1 MTEHNGAML
10 QYFHWYTPGDGS
22 LWDRLARE
30 APALA
35 AAGFTSVWL
44 PPAYKGA
51 AGGYDTGYGVYDLFD
66 LGEFDQK
73 GSIRT
78 KYGTRD
84 AYLAAIRAA
93 QAAGIRVYADVV
105 FNHKMGGD
113 HQESFTATPFDP
125 QDRNRSIGDPRTI
138 EAWTHF
144 AFPGR
149 GERYSTLQ
157 WHWWHFNAVEGEADG
172 AHAVY
177 LFEGKRFQEAVDLEK
192 GNYDY
197 LMGCNLDLDSEDV
210 REELHHW
217 GRWYLDATGVDGF
230 RFDAVKH
237 VKADFFLDWLHRLRL
252 HAGRDLFAVGEYWSP
267 VGAALD
273 HFIGTTERNLM
284 LFDTVLHHAFAVASR
299 GGAGFD
305 LRTVF
310 DGSLVQRDPESAVT
324 LVSNHDTQPLQALES
339 VVEAWFKPLAYALIL
354 LRRGGYPCVFAADYE
369 GAEYED
375 VGRDGQRHR
384 IVLQSHRWLI
394 DRFLRA
400 RREHA
405 YGDQYDYFDHANCV
419 GWTRLGNDEHPGG
432 LAVVLSNG
440 ADGVKRME
448 VGVANAPYVDATEH
462 VAEPV
467 VTDGAGWGDFRCRAG
482 SVSVWVPEGS
492 RAGA

>member
-1 MTEHNGAML
+1 MIEHNGAML
-10 QYFHWYTPGDGS
+10 QYFHWYTPGDGA

-35 AAGFTSVWL
+35 GAGFTSVWL

-73 GSIRT
+73 GSTRT
-78 KYGTRD
+78 KYGTRE
-84 AYLAAIRAA
+84 AYLAAVRAA

-105 FNHKMGGD
+105 FDHKMGGD
-113 HQESFTATPFDP
+113 HPESLRATPFDP
-125 QDRNRSIGDPRTI
+125 QDRRRPIGDPRTI

-144 AFPGR
+144 SFPGR

-157 WHWWHFNAVEGEADG
+157 WHWWHFNAVEMDVDG
-172 AHAVY
+172 GGHAIY
-177 LFEGKRFQEAVDLEK
+177 LFEGKRFQEAVDQEK

-197 LMGCNLDLDSEDV
+197 LMGCNLDLENEDV

-217 GRWYLDATGVDGF
+217 GRWYLDTTGVDGF

-237 VKADFFLDWLHRLRL
+237 VKADFFLDWLHRLRQ
-252 HAGRDLFAVGEYWSP
+252 HAGRDLFAVGEYWSH
-267 VGAALD
+267 VGEALD
-273 HFIGTTERNLM
+273 HFIATNERNVM
-284 LFDTVLHHAFAVASR
+284 LFDTPLQHAFATASR
-299 GGAGFD
+299 GGRDFD

-310 DGSLVQRDPESAVT
+310 DGSLVQRDPDSAVT

-375 VGRDGQRHR
+375 VGRDGQRHHV
-384 IVLQSHRWLI
+384 VLASHRWLI
-394 DRFLRA
+394 DRFLAA
-400 RREHA
+400 RRDHA
-405 YGDQYDYFDHANCV
+405 YGEQYDYFDHANCV
-419 GWTRLGNDEHPGG
+419 GWTRLGNAGHPGG

-448 VGVANAPYVDATEH
+448 VGAANTTYVDATEH

-467 VTDGAGWGDFRCRAG
+467 VTDDAGWGAFRCPAG
-482 SVSVWVPEGS
+482 SVSVWVPAAS
-492 RAGA
+492 RA

>member
-1 MTEHNGAML
+1 MTEYNGAML

-22 LWDRLARE
+22 LWNRLTRE

-35 AAGFTSVWL
+35 AAGFTAVWL

-73 GSIRT
+73 GSTRT

-84 AYLAAIRAA
+84 EYLAAIRAA

-113 HQESFTATPFDP
+113 HPESFQATPFDP
-125 QDRNRSIGDPRTI
+125 EDRNRPIGDARTI

-144 AFPGR
+144 TFPGR

-157 WHWWHFNAVEGEADG
+157 WHWWHFNAVEMDANGE
-172 AHAVY
+172 HAIY
-177 LFEGKRFQEAVDLEK
+177 LFEGKRFQEAVDLEM
-192 GNYDY
+192 GNFDF
-197 LMGCNLDLDSEDV
+197 LLGCNLDLDSEDV

-217 GRWYLDATGVDGF
+217 GRWFLDTTGVDGF

-237 VKADFFLDWLHRLRL
+237 VKADFFLDWLQRLEQYS
-252 HAGRDLFAVGEYWSP
+252 GRDLFAVGEYWSQ

-273 HFIGTTERNLM
+273 HFIEATQRNLM
-284 LFDTVLHHAFAVASR
+284 LFDTRLHHAFAAASR
-299 GGAGFD
+299 GGNDFD

-310 DGSLVQRDPESAVT
+310 DGSLVQRDPASAVT
-324 LVSNHDTQPLQALES
+324 LVANHDTQPLQALES

-354 LRRGGYPCVFAADYE
+354 LRRGGYPCVFAPDYE

-375 VGRDGQRHR
+375 VGDDGQQHR
-384 IVLQSHRWLI
+384 IVLASHRWLI
-394 DRFLRA
+394 DRYLRA
-400 RREHA
+400 RRDHA

-419 GWTRLGNDEHPGG
+419 GWTRLGDDEHPGG

-440 ADGVKRME
+440 ADGVKHME
-448 VGVANAPYVDATEH
+448 IGVANATYVDATEH
-462 VAEPV
+462 VGEPV
-467 VTDGAGWGDFRCRAG
+467 ITNDEGWGAFRCLAG
-482 SVSVWVPEGS
+482 SVSVWVPVAS
-492 RAGA
+492 RG